1 MRSFLRRLGLFTGML
16 KVPDEATTSPKPK
29 PENHLNHK
37 AFWLALVLRIV
48 LPYVWV
54 VVFMLETASP
64 VWRILSLVAFCLL
77 AVSLGQQA
85 RQLTDRR
92 R

>member
-1 MRSFLRRLGLFTGML
+1 MRSFLRRLGLFTGLL
-16 KVPDEATTSPKPK
+16 KVPDAAKTSRPKGQEP
-29 PENHLNHK
+29 PSRK
-37 AFWLALVLRIV
+37 AFWLALGLRIV
-48 LPYVWV
+48 LLVWV

-64 VWRILSLVAFCLL
+64 VWRILSLVVFCLL